1 MRLTV
6 TAVGRLR
13 RGPERELVDDYRA
26 RADAAGRAVGLFPV
40 SVQEID
46 AKGGAEGEAQALLA
60 SLPPDTA
67 LIALDERG
75 TEMSSEAFSAL
86 LADWRDAGRRDCVL
100 MIGGADGFDRTVRDR
115 ADRTLAFGKMT
126 WPHMMVRVMALE
138 QIYRA
143 ITILSGHP
151 YHRGG

>member
-26 RADAAGRAVGLFPV
+26 RADAAGRGVGLFPV

-60 SLPPDTA
+60 SLPPEAA

-75 TEMSSEAFSAL
+75 TEMSSEAFAAL
-86 LADWRDAGRRDCVL
+86 LARWRDEGRRDCVL
-100 MIGGADGFDRTVRDR
+100 MIGGADGFGRTVRDR

-126 WPHMMVRVMALE
+126 WPHMMVRVMAME